1 MIEAK
6 SIYKYIFAMTFI
18 TFSLYVAQKLK
29 HAVDDPNEEYKL
41 IQNYLLNDI
50 PIYGF
55 NKPKIWVHTKFEYNA
70 RKWKSFGSRS
80 STDLNQP
87 YIHITVRSIIDHC
100 GDDFHICLID
110 DATFSKLIP
119 SWDIELTKVAEPMRT
134 HIREIG
140 MLSLVYHYGGMI
152 LPNSFL
158 CISDAIK
165 TMFDDATRDKMA
177 FACEAINRKEDTM
190 SMHSGDKRSTF
201 IPSTYI
207 LGAKEKE
214 NPAVADLIDYLKS
227 RYKSQPHFTAH
238 FDFIGLSEQW
248 LAVAAKNKMI
258 RLVDGKT
265 VGVKTKC
272 GRPILLDD
280 LMSEHYLKLGDECV
294 GICIPEDELLERTK
308 YQWFAVL
315 TEEQIWETNCI
326 LAKYMKAEVLDGIHK
341 HYNEQ
346 KKEIKSVVAI

>member
-1 MIEAK
+1 
-6 SIYKYIFAMTFI
+6 MTLI
-18 TFSLYVAQKLK
+18 TFSLYVGQKLK
-29 HAVDDPNEEYKL
+29 RAVDDPNEEYKL

-55 NKPKIWVHTKFEYNA
+55 NKPKIWIHTKFEYNA

-119 SWDIELTKVAEPMRT
+119 SWDIDLSKVAEPMRT
-134 HIREIG
+134 RIREIG
-140 MLSLVYHYGGMI
+140 MLSLVYHYGGMV
-152 LPNSFL
+152 LPNTFL
-158 CISDAIK
+158 CLSNGLKHVFDA
-165 TMFDDATRDKMA
+165 ATRDGA
-177 FACEAINRKEDTM
+177 PFACETINRKED
-190 SMHSGDKRSTF
+190 SLSNHSGDKRSLF

-207 LGAKEKE
+207 LGAREKE
-214 NPAVADLIDYLKS
+214 NQTVGDLIEYLKNT
-227 RYKSQPHFTAH
+227 YKSQPHFSSH
-238 FDFIGLSEQW
+238 FDFIGLSNQW
-248 LAVAAKNKMI
+248 LSVATSNGI
-258 RLVDGKT
+258 VNLVDGRT

-280 LMSEHYLKLGDECV
+280 LMSEHYLDLAEGCV
-294 GICIPEDELLERTK
+294 GIWIPDNELLERTK

-315 TEEQIWETNCI
+315 TEEQIWETDCI
-326 LAKYMKAEVLDGIHK
+326 LAKYMKAGVLDGIHK
-341 HYNEQ
+341 YYNEQ